1 MHRKKQDIWY
11 NDNQEEKV
19 KRLNWVLAN
28 NYIDKWSVELLSNSR
43 IS

>member
-11 NDNQEEKV
+11 NDNQEKV